1 MTAGILQSRPLPPF
15 FVEPLSV
22 IYAVFSGNH
31 SMPDTT
37 AAFTAISLIASFADN
52 RRLRSA
58 YRAHPVLRMFDIM
71 QDTVIAVIAYSSS
84 INGLKSLMA
93 NYALH
98 FHSQYHS
105 PLLFLY
111 RPHRRATKDDQLVRR
126 LEPVEN
132 PHLIP
137 VFDFCRFQ
145 IARHDGSPH
154 AVVPFGDDSIDFGLY
169 PGVVIFG
176 SQVVEYQERRR
187 FDPFDN
193 ALAVYLRI
201 DQIKERHHGDE
212 IADTP
217 AFNQLPQYR
226 YGHRRLACPDGPYEH
241 QSRTGPDMV
250 VHIRYI
256 VFHDFPLI
264 ASIRR
269 YAAFFHVACSSCPE
283 PFINAVRFQF

>member
-1 MTAGILQSRPLPPF
+1 MTAGILQLHPPPLF
-15 FVEPLSV
+15 FVDTLLV
-22 IYAVFSGNH
+22 IYAIFPGNH
-31 SMPDTT
+31 PVGNTA
-37 AAFTAISLIASFADN
+37 AAFTTILLVSPFADN
-52 RRLRSA
+52 RRLRPA
-58 YRAHPVLRMFDIM
+58 YRAHTVLRMVDII
-71 QDTVIAVIAYSSS
+71 QDPGKAVIAYSPSMD
-84 INGLKSLMA
+84 GLKYLMA
-93 NYALH
+93 NGTLP

-111 RPHRRATKDDQLVRR
+111 RPHRHAAEDDQLVRR

-137 VFDFCRFQ
+137 VLDFCRFQ

-176 SQVVEYQERRR
+176 SQVVEHKERRCLH
-187 FDPFDN
+187 PFNN
-193 ALAVYLRI
+193 ALTVCLRI
-201 DQIKERHHGDE
+201 DQIKERHHGNE

-217 AFNQLPQYR
+217 AFHKLPQYR
-226 YGHRRLACPDGPYEH
+226 YGHRRLACPDGSYEH
-241 QSRTGPDMV
+241 QPRTGPDMV
-250 VHIRYI
+250 VHMLYI

-269 YAAFFHVACSSCPE
+269 YAAFFHIAGSSCPE
-283 PFINAVRFQF
+283 ALINTVRL